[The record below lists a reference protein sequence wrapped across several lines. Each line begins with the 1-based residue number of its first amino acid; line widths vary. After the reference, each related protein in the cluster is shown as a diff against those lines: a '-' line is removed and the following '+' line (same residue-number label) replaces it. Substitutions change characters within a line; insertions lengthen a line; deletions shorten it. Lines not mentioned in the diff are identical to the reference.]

1 MWGPLMDHVGFVRTR
16 GARRGGGEGSM
27 KIPFDTEAAVNRR
40 SLLKGM
46 GATAGLAALP
56 GVLAACGG
64 DDNGGSSSTP
74 AAGGTPEKK
83 AVGTVT
89 FGSNASDAVP
99 KASYEKVFADFKT
112 ATGGDV
118 KVNTVDHNT
127 FQEQINS
134 YLQGK
139 PDDAFTWFAGYRM
152 QFFAQKGLATDI
164 SDVWQKVGANYSDA
178 LKKASTGSDGQ
189 KQYFIPFYY
198 YPWAVFYR
206 PSVFKKNGYKV
217 PTTLDEMKSLGAK
230 MKKDGLAPLGFAD
243 KDGWPAMGTFDI
255 LNLRINGYD
264 FHISLM
270 KGEESWQDPKVAKVF
285 DEWRGL
291 LEISQEGSLGR
302 TWQEAAQ
309 GLANKKSGMYLL
321 GMFVGQQFTGAAHD
335 DLDFFNFPEVD
346 SNVGSDT
353 LDAPIDGFM
362 LSKKPKNEDGAK
374 ALVEYLASGRAQDI
388 YLKSDP
394 NNIATANDADTSGYS
409 ALQKKAVELIGK
421 ASNITQ
427 FMDRDTRPD
436 FASTVM
442 IPSLQSF
449 IKNPN
454 DVSGLTKQIEQQ
466 KKTIFTS

>member
-1 MWGPLMDHVGFVRTR
+1 MKNPLDL
-16 GARRGGGEGSM
+16 
-27 KIPFDTEAAVNRR
+27 EAAVSRR

-46 GATAGLAALP
+46 GATAGLATLP

-64 DDNGGSSSTP
+64 DDNTGSSSTP
-74 AAGGTPEKK
+74 AAGGGEKK

-89 FGSNASDAVP
+89 MGSNASDAVP
-99 KASYEKVFADFKT
+99 KAAYEKVFAGFKS
-112 ATGGDV
+112 ANGGDV

-139 PDDAFTWFAGYRM
+139 PDDAFMWFAGYRM

-164 SDVWQKVGANYSDA
+164 SDVWGKIGGNYTDA
-178 LKKASTGSDGQ
+178 LKKASTGLDG
-189 KQYFIPFYY
+189 KQYFVPFYY
-198 YPWAVFYR
+198 YPWALFYR
-206 PSVFKKNGYKV
+206 KSVFEKNGYEIPK
-217 PTTLDEMKSLGAK
+217 TLDDLKTLAGK
-230 MKKDGLAPLGFAD
+230 MQKDGLAPIAFAD

-264 FHISLM
+264 FHVNLM
-270 KGEESWQDPKVAKVF
+270 AGKESWQDPKVATVF
-285 DEWRGL
+285 NTWKEL
-291 LEISQEGSLGR
+291 LPFHQDGALGR

-309 GLANKKSGMYLL
+309 GLSNKKSGMYLL
-321 GMFVGQQFTGAAHD
+321 GMFVGQQFEGAAHD
-335 DLDFFNFPEVD
+335 DLDFFAFPEID
-346 SNVGSDT
+346 SNVGMDT

-362 LSKKPKNEDGAK
+362 LSKDPKNEDGAK
-374 ALVEYLASGRAQDI
+374 ALMEYLASAKAQQL
-388 YLKSDP
+388 YLANDP
-394 NNIATANDADTSGYS
+394 NNIATAKDADTSSYS
-409 ALQKKAVELIGK
+409 ALQQKAVELVSN

-442 IPSLQSF
+442 IPALQDF

-454 DVSGLTKQIEQQ
+454 DVSGLQKKIENQ

>member
-1 MWGPLMDHVGFVRTR
+1 MKNPLDL
-16 GARRGGGEGSM
+16 
-27 KIPFDTEAAVNRR
+27 EAAVSRR

-46 GATAGLAALP
+46 GATAGLATLP

-74 AAGGTPEKK
+74 AAGGTPAKK

-89 FGSNASDAVP
+89 MGSNASDAVP

-112 ATGGDV
+112 TTGGDV

-139 PDDAFTWFAGYRM
+139 PDDAFMWFAGYRM

-164 SDVWQKVGANYSDA
+164 NDVWSKVGGNYSDA
-178 LKKASTGSDGQ
+178 LKKASTGLDG

-198 YPWAVFYR
+198 YPWALFYR
-206 PSVFKKNGYKV
+206 KSVFEKNGYEIPK
-217 PTTLDEMKSLGAK
+217 TLDELKTLAAQ
-230 MKKDGLAPLGFAD
+230 MKKDGLTPIAFAD

-264 FHISLM
+264 FHMQLM
-270 KGEESWQDPKVAKVF
+270 KGEASWQDPKVAKVF
-285 DEWRGL
+285 DTWKGL
-291 LEISQEGSLGR
+291 LPYHQGGSLGR

-309 GLANKKSGMYLL
+309 SLANKKSGMYLL
-321 GMFVGQQFTGAAHD
+321 GMFVGQQFTGDTHD
-335 DLDFFNFPEVD
+335 DLDFFAFPEVD
-346 SNVGSDT
+346 SNVGT
-353 LDAPIDGFM
+353 AALDAPIDGFM
-362 LSKKPKNEDGAK
+362 LSKSPKNEDGAK
-374 ALVEYLASGRAQDI
+374 ALLAYLASAEAQNT

-394 NNIATANDADTSGYS
+394 NNIATAKDADTSGYS
-409 ALQKKAVELIGK
+409 ALQKKAVELIGG
-421 ASNITQ
+421 ADNITQ

-442 IPSLQSF
+442 IPALQEF
-449 IKNPN
+449 IRNPN
-454 DVSGLTKQIEQQ
+454 DASSILKKTEQQ

>member
-1 MWGPLMDHVGFVRTR
+1 MLDPEATLS
-16 GARRGGGEGSM
+16 RRNLL
-27 KIPFDTEAAVNRR
+27 IRAA
-40 SLLKGM
+40 GT
-46 GATAGLAALP
+46 ATALALP
-56 GVLAACGG
+56 SGLLAACGG
-64 DDNGGSSSTP
+64 DDTSSTSGSS
-74 AAGGTPEKK
+74 GGGGGKQ

-89 FGSNASDAVP
+89 FGSNASDPVP
-99 KASYEKVFADFKT
+99 KAAYEKVFAGFKQ

-139 PDDAFTWFAGYRM
+139 PDDVFTWFAGYRM
-152 QFFAQKGLATDI
+152 QFFAQRGLATDI
-164 SDVWQKVGANYSDA
+164 NDVWSEVGSNYSDA
-178 LKKASTGSDGQ
+178 LKKASTGLDG

-198 YPWAVFYR
+198 YPWALFYR
-206 PSVFKKNGYKV
+206 KSVFEKGGYEV
-217 PTTLDEMKSLGAK
+217 PTTLDELKTLAAK
-230 MKKDGLAPLGFAD
+230 MQKDGIVPIAFAD

-264 FHISLM
+264 FHMQLM
-270 KGEESWQDPKVAKVF
+270 KGEASWQDPKVATVF
-285 DEWRGL
+285 NTWREL
-291 LEISQEGSLGR
+291 LPYHQQGALGR

-309 GLANKKSGMYLL
+309 GLANKKAGMYLL

-335 DLDFFNFPEVD
+335 DLDFFNFPEID
-346 SNVGSDT
+346 SNVGADT

-362 LSKKPKNEDGAK
+362 LSKKPDNEEGAK
-374 ALVEYLASGRAQDI
+374 ALLKYLASAEAQNT
-388 YLKSDP
+388 YLESDP

-409 ALQKKAVELIGK
+409 ALQKKAVELING
-421 ASNITQ
+421 ASNISQ

-449 IKNPN
+449 LKNPD
-454 DVSGLTKQIEQQ
+454 DVSGLTKQIEDQ

>member
-1 MWGPLMDHVGFVRTR
+1 
-16 GARRGGGEGSM
+16 M
-27 KIPFDTEAAVNRR
+27 KIPFDAEAAVSRR
-40 SLLKGM
+40 SLLKGV

-164 SDVWQKVGANYSDA
+164 SDVWEKVGGNYSDA
-178 LKKASTGSDGQ
+178 LKKASTGLDG

-198 YPWAVFYR
+198 YPWALFYR
-206 PSVFKKNGYKV
+206 KSVFEKNGYEIPK
-217 PTTLDEMKSLGAK
+217 TLDELKALAGK
-230 MKKDGLAPLGFAD
+230 MQKDGLAPIGFAD

-264 FHISLM
+264 FHVNLM
-270 KGEESWQDPKVAKVF
+270 AGKESWQDPKVATVF
-285 DEWRGL
+285 NTWKEL
-291 LEISQEGSLGR
+291 LPFHQDGALGR

-309 GLANKKSGMYLL
+309 GLSGKKSGMYLL
-321 GMFVGQQFTGAAHD
+321 GMFVGQQFEGAAHD
-335 DLDFFNFPEVD
+335 DLDFFAFPEID
-346 SNVGSDT
+346 SNVGMDT

-362 LSKKPKNEDGAK
+362 ISKDPKNEDGAK
-374 ALVEYLASGRAQDI
+374 ALMEYLASAKAQQI
-388 YLKSDP
+388 YLGSDP
-394 NNIATANDADTSGYS
+394 NNIATAKDADTSSYTP
-409 ALQKKAVELIGK
+409 LQQKAVELVSN

-442 IPSLQSF
+442 IPALQDF

-454 DVSGLTKQIEQQ
+454 DVSGLQKKIEDQ

>member
-1 MWGPLMDHVGFVRTR
+1 
-16 GARRGGGEGSM
+16 M
-27 KIPFDTEAAVNRR
+27 KIPFDAEAAVSRR
-40 SLLKGM
+40 SLLKGV

-164 SDVWQKVGANYSDA
+164 SDVWEKVGGNYSDA
-178 LKKASTGSDGQ
+178 LKKASTGLDG

-198 YPWAVFYR
+198 YPWALFYR
-206 PSVFKKNGYKV
+206 KSVFEKNGYEIPK
-217 PTTLDEMKSLGAK
+217 TLDELKALAGK
-230 MKKDGLAPLGFAD
+230 MQKDGLAPIGFAD

-264 FHISLM
+264 FHVNLM
-270 KGEESWQDPKVAKVF
+270 AGKESWQDPKVATVF
-285 DEWRGL
+285 NTWKEL
-291 LEISQEGSLGR
+291 LPFHQDGALGR

-309 GLANKKSGMYLL
+309 GLSSKKSGMYLL
-321 GMFVGQQFTGAAHD
+321 GMFVGQQFEGAAHD
-335 DLDFFNFPEVD
+335 DLDFFAFPEID
-346 SNVGSDT
+346 SNVGMDT

-362 LSKKPKNEDGAK
+362 ISKDPKNEDGAK
-374 ALVEYLASGRAQDI
+374 ALMEYLASAKAQQI
-388 YLKSDP
+388 YLGSDP
-394 NNIATANDADTSGYS
+394 NNIATAKDADTSSYTP
-409 ALQKKAVELIGK
+409 LQQKAVELVSN

-442 IPSLQSF
+442 IPALQDF

-454 DVSGLTKQIEQQ
+454 DVSGLQKKIENQ